1 MKNSLK
7 KRILAIIICAIL
19 TVSVVSVVGAANA
32 AVPTAS
38 VASGEGNYL
47 INGGFEAD
55 SELLTDSGNIT
66 TGWVLNNT
74 KNITPA
80 LCDDAHGGE
89 QSLKIDLSGTDSD
102 FTLLPSIADENGK
115 ITNLKMGVYYLS
127 NF

>member
-38 VASGEGNYL
+38 VAAGEGNYL

-55 SELLTDSGNIT
+55 SELSSDSGSIT

-80 LCDDAHGGE
+80 LSDEAHGG
-89 QSLKIDLSGTDSD
+89 
-102 FTLLPSIADENGK
+102 ANGAEYIK
-115 ITNLKMGVYYLS
+115 KLFDRNKK
-127 NF
+127 